1 MSIEKR
7 VYITEEEHEKCRRVM
22 EAYAELY
29 EEGDIL
35 VLDAGRYGFVKLQYY
50 RLPSGFDN
58 VMTYTDSRTLFND
71 LWEEWRCIQL
81 LARVAGTPMQEWEY
95 DEIFRWLPEEKQKE
109 LMDKRLYFAQK
120 AGMPS

>member
-1 MSIEKR
+1 MSIGKR
-7 VYITEEEHEKCRRVM
+7 VYITAEEHEKCRRIM

-50 RLPSGFDN
+50 RRPSGFDN
-58 VMTYTDSRTLFND
+58 VVTYADSHALFDD
-71 LWEEWRCIQL
+71 LWEEWLNIQL
-81 LARVAGTPMQEWEY
+81 LALVAGTPMQEWEY
-95 DEIFRWLPEEKQKE
+95 DEIFKWLPEEKQKE
-109 LMDKRLYFAQK
+109 LMDKRLCFAQK